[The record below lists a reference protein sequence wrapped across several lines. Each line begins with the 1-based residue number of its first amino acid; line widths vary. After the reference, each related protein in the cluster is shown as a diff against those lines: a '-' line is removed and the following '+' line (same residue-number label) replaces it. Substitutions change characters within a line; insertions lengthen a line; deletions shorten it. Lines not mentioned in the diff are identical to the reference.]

1 MGKKRRFGRAA
12 WLLLLTHLLFSPL
25 LHADTPQSGPEV
37 VGVIAEPA
45 PLTVINRTVLV
56 FRATLLGE
64 TPKVRA
70 QRAKKV
76 IEETLQETNDLEV
89 RVDPILH
96 SYLVLLGGRR
106 AFIVTPLDAA
116 ADSITAGEAAEQA
129 AENLRLVVE
138 ETRQARSLRFLLTA
152 IGYSAAATLV
162 FFMLVKAAGYCRRKL
177 LGLLPKLMGKHS
189 ERLKVGHT
197 QLFDLQNLYYLIDR
211 SLWLLYWLVVLLFC
225 YQWLG
230 FVLSQF
236 PYTRSWGESLNIHLM
251 ELLNYLVSGILRAMP
266 GLVVALS
273 IFFIARGI
281 SAFSKRVLR
290 RMARPGTLK
299 WLTAETLQPTMRLT
313 SLAIW
318 LFALVMAYP
327 YLPGS
332 GTDAFKGLSVL
343 LGLMIS
349 LGATSVIG
357 QGAAGLI
364 LTYTR
369 TMRVGE
375 FVRVGDYEGT
385 VTEVG
390 IFTTTIRTGLGE
402 VLTLPNSMITG
413 SVTKNYSR
421 IVEGPGYVVDT
432 VVTIGYDTPWRQ
444 VEAMLLEAAR
454 RTEGVL
460 QTPAPQVF
468 QTALSDFYPEYRLV
482 AQAIPSEPRPR
493 AQLLS
498 LLHANIQDV
507 FNEYGVQIM
516 SPHYLGDPEQP
527 KWVPKEQWHAVPPKP
542 ENTA

>member
-37 VGVIAEPA
+37 EGVIAEPA

-527 KWVPKEQWHAVPPKP
+527 KWVPKEQWHAAPSKP